1 MCVFDLTL
9 MPGQVKNSLPGFLS
23 EWETRTRQNPR
34 PHGQRKRGEI
44 KTVGEGGGGLRF
56 LERAISSSVAL
67 LTAIEAS
74 VFLHSM

>member
-34 PHGQRKRGEI
+34 PHGQRKRGRS
-44 KTVGEGGGGLRF
+44 KP
-56 LERAISSSVAL
+56 LEKEV
-67 LTAIEAS
+67 ED
-74 VFLHSM
+74 